1 MAERK
6 AASLSPDDMVSG
18 GLPDDFD
25 GTITNVAF
33 VSWDYNETIDT
44 PVLALR
50 VDIEPDED
58 SDEENFSQH
67 YSAGDMKYFVPSDDG
82 KEALPVGKRDALS
95 NSSNAAQ
102 FITALLNAE
111 GFAELGR
118 EIGTSVDAF
127 EGIRC
132 HFDRVDQPKRSGIV
146 NAEGERR
153 KQILVVTEVHEE
165 AGAKPTK
172 KKAAKKAPAKKGKA
186 APAAADDAEVDSE
199 LDEAIAEALITALAE
214 KEAPIKRRA
223 TSGVILKALKS
234 DPRKSA
240 AVKRVFQIEFLENE
254 ENGWAWDA
262 DAQEISLG

>member
-1 MAERK
+1 MHEIGPSVMSGLRNSTSKEQQVAERK

-172 KKAAKKAPAKKGKA
+172 KKAAKKAPAKKKAKKTTPKKKATKPKASSPDDRAKRKA
-186 APAAADDAEVDSE
+186 ALRRKKKRDLSGKKTPAKAKAKATASSDAA
-199 LDEAIAEALITALAE
+199 
-214 KEAPIKRRA
+214 
-223 TSGVILKALKS
+223 
-234 DPRKSA
+234 
-240 AVKRVFQIEFLENE
+240 
-254 ENGWAWDA
+254 W
-262 DAQEISLG
+262 